1 MYGFNLFYIGLK
13 TCVLSIKH
21 LKKANRKNKET
32 HKSKEGRGRTGPLRE
47 GHLNNDQNSVHTF
60 NRSFTVIFSNVETFT
75 TDKLSEQ
82 KLRLSLFT
90 KKQV

>member
-1 MYGFNLFYIGLK
+1 M
-13 TCVLSIKH
+13 
-21 LKKANRKNKET
+21 NRKNKET

-75 TDKLSEQ
+75 TVQINSQ
-82 KLRLSLFT
+82 S
-90 KKQV
+90 

>member
-1 MYGFNLFYIGLK
+1 MTKMEIFCIW
-13 TCVLSIKH
+13 SSMR
-21 LKKANRKNKET
+21 KANRKNKET

-75 TDKLSEQ
+75 TVQINSQ
-82 KLRLSLFT
+82 S
-90 KKQV
+90 